1 MAKRTQG
8 ELFGAEQL
16 TITPLGAGSE
26 VGRSC
31 IILRFKGKTIML
43 DCGIHPA
50 YSGLAGLPFFDEI
63 DPETVD
69 LVLITHF
76 HLDHAAAL
84 PYFMEKTT
92 FRGKVYMTHPTK
104 AIYKWLLADYVKV
117 STVAAS
123 EDDQLYGEA
132 DLTRSYERITAID
145 YHQEVEVDGI
155 KFVAL
160 NAGHV
165 LGAAMFVIEIAG
177 VRVLYTGDYSREEDR
192 HLMAAETPTTRPDV
206 LICESTY
213 GVHSHQ
219 PRLEREKRFTD
230 LVHEIVGRGGR
241 CLIPVFALG
250 RAQELLLILDEYW
263 QAHPELHS
271 VPVYYASALAK
282 KCMAVYQTYVNMMN
296 DRIRRQIA
304 ISNPFI
310 FRHVAN
316 LRSMD
321 HFKDT
326 GPCVMMASPAMLQNG
341 LSRELLELWC
351 PSPKNGLIIPG
362 YVVEGTL
369 AKTILT
375 EPKEITALSGATL
388 PLRMSV
394 EYISFSAHVDY
405 VQNSEFID
413 LLKPPH
419 LVLVHGEGNEMLRLK
434 AALQQ
439 KYGISD
445 KSNNLNPASFAIGAA
460 TDSIVNIHTPR
471 NCESIELSYRGEK
484 VIKIVGSLA
493 TEEGSKTE
501 GTIVEGVLVG
511 KDFEYQLIKTEDLP
525 EYVPSLRKVHLMER
539 QAITCRAPFSLIEY
553 LLCQLYG
560 RRHVKRDPKDNS
572 VLRVLDTFQ
581 ISSVGGD
588 DYLVEWEG
596 NPLDDLVADSII
608 MLLLGAEASRAA
620 VKATKASGNATHTHH
635 HNGDHGGA
643 LGSELLSEHS
653 LIPGAERQAR
663 LIKEYLEN
671 FYGPIEETT
680 EEDGEAVYSFS
691 LDGRPVSIS
700 RADYVSC
707 FRLASWR

>member
-1 MAKRTQG
+1 MEKTA
-8 ELFGAEQL
+8 
-16 TITPLGAGSE
+16 
-26 VGRSC
+26 
-31 IILRFKGKTIML
+31 FKGKV
-43 DCGIHPA
+43 
-50 YSGLAGLPFFDEI
+50 F
-63 DPETVD
+63 
-69 LVLITHF
+69 
-76 HLDHAAAL
+76 
-84 PYFMEKTT
+84 
-92 FRGKVYMTHPTK
+92 MTHPTK

-117 STVAAS
+117 SNVAS
-123 EDDQLYGEA
+123 EDDQLYTEA
-132 DLTRSYERITAID
+132 DLTRSFERITAID
-145 YHQEVEVDGI
+145 YHQEMDVDGV

-165 LGAAMFVIEIAG
+165 LGAAMFLIEIAG
-177 VRVLYTGDYSREEDR
+177 VKVLYTGDYSREEDR
-192 HLMAAETPTTRPDV
+192 HLMAAETPSSRPDV

-296 DRIRRQIA
+296 ERIRRQIA

-321 HFKDT
+321 QFKDA

-351 PSPKNGLIIPG
+351 PNPKNGLIIPG

-419 LVLVHGEGNEMLRLK
+419 LVLVHGECNEMLRLK
-434 AALQQ
+434 SALQQ
-439 KYGISD
+439 KYRISD
-445 KSNNLNPASFAIGAA
+445 KNLGPASYLIVSSR

-471 NCESIELSYRGEK
+471 NCEAVELSYRGEK
-484 VIKIVGSLA
+484 IIKIVGGLA
-493 TEEGSKTE
+493 TNPASKTD
-501 GTIVEGVLVG
+501 GSLVEGVLVG
-511 KDFEYQLIKTEDLP
+511 KDFEYQLMSTEDLP
-525 EYVPSLRKVHLMER
+525 EYVQNMRKVQVRER
-539 QAITCRAPFSLIEY
+539 QAVTCRAPLSLVEF
-553 LLCQLYG
+553 LLVQLYG
-560 RRHVKRDPKDNS
+560 RKNVQRIDQTDDASAALLVNGTYYIRHPGK
-572 VLRVLDTFQ
+572 DTF
-581 ISSVGGD
+581 I
-588 DYLVEWEG
+588 VEWEG
-596 NPLDDLVADSII
+596 NPVNDLVADAMV
-608 MLLLGAEASRAA
+608 MLLAGAEASRVA
-620 VKATKASGNATHTHH
+620 VKATKSDHSHH
-635 HNGDHGGA
+635 QHHPPDDVPPVRA
-643 LGSELLSEHS
+643 LVPSAEAHRLLV
-653 LIPGAERQAR
+653 
-663 LIKEYLEN
+663 KNYLES
-671 FYGPIEETT
+671 FYGPLEETT
-680 EEDGEAVYSFS
+680 SEGQAVYDFALNGHS
-691 LDGRPVSIS
+691 VSVS
-700 RADYVSC
+700 VADYVSPGIGVVC
-707 FRLASWR
+707 MDLIVSTWM